1 MVALWNCYI
10 LLSILYIVCVLYYIR
25 NVCVRLCLAY
35 QFFIRQNLP
44 NQVWMEEDLNIGQR
58 ILLLSCTTT
67 IFVYVAFMYCALFT
81 TGTVNIKTALHNIHL
96 QLNFPTESHIFWT
109 KLTSW
114 HWRFFF
120 FLPYIYFFS
129 VNTLKCAMYI
139 FLLVFNSGC
148 TNYAQAHNVYQYS
161 MELCKTKSIRLSRN
175 RVKLYGVW

>member
-96 QLNFPTESHIFWT
+96 QLNFPTESHILWT

-114 HWRFFF
+114 HWWFFF
-120 FLPYIYFFS
+120 FLPYIYFFFPS
-129 VNTLKCAMYI
+129 IHWIVL
-139 FLLVFNSGC
+139 C
-148 TNYAQAHNVYQYS
+148 TFFSWFSTQDAQTTH
-161 MELCKTKSIRLSRN
+161 KHITFISIQWNFAKQSQLDYLEI
-175 RVKLYGVW
+175 V

>member
-44 NQVWMEEDLNIGQR
+44 NQDLMEEDLNIGQR

-96 QLNFPTESHIFWT
+96 QLNFPTESHMFWT

-114 HWRFFF
+114 PWWFFF
-120 FLPYIYFFS
+120 FYLIYIFS
-129 VNTLKCAMYI
+129 SIHCAMYI
-139 FLLVFNSGC
+139 FLLVSSGC
-148 TNYAQAHNVYQYS
+148 TTTH
-161 MELCKTKSIRLSRN
+161 KHITFISIQWNFAKQSQLDYLEI
-175 RVKLYGVW
+175 V